1 MAFNTPDECVQV
13 RVFLSFTGIKLHR
26 LCVFPVYL
34 SRKRRFH
41 RELAD
46 IWDHQRSL
54 RAFFQLDSSTSTET
68 VNIKNALI
76 PHKHIYHIRTHS
88 LLTYAFRVSICR
100 KCKIMR
106 GSGLYWGLGGCK
118 PRPHEKFLIT
128 LLRDPGCRSI
138 NPVTHI
144 FLLSL

>member
-34 SRKRRFH
+34 SRMRRFH

-54 RAFFQLDSSTSTET
+54 RAFFQLDSSTSAGTLD
-68 VNIKNALI
+68 NKNALI
-76 PHKHIYHIRTHS
+76 SHKRTYHI
-88 LLTYAFRVSICR
+88 TYAFRCSFAVSV
-100 KCKIMR
+100 K
-106 GSGLYWGLGGCK
+106 
-118 PRPHEKFLIT
+118 
-128 LLRDPGCRSI
+128 
-138 NPVTHI
+138 
-144 FLLSL
+144 